1 MSDNKFVQ
9 YETLDE
15 GTIARITLNRPE
27 ARNAQNRGLLVE
39 LHDAFLQAEADDQ
52 VRVVI
57 LCGAGPLFSA
67 GHDMGSKVSM
77 EEFAPGPNQHP
88 TRQINGGTRK
98 AAESLML
105 QEWHYFFENTRRWRN
120 LRKITIGQAHGDIYA
135 AGMMILWACDLI
147 VAGQGTTFADVVGA
161 RLGMCGVEY
170 FAHPWEFGP
179 RKAKEL
185 LLTGDSVSAEEAHA
199 LGMVSKIFP
208 ADELADRTLD
218 YARRINGGTRSGA
231 EQRMLQEWH
240 YYFENTRRWRNLRK
254 ITIGQAHGDVYA
266 AGLMLLW
273 ACDLIV
279 CAEGTRFT
287 DVVGARL
294 GMCGVEYF
302 AHPWEFGPRKAK
314 ELLLT
319 GDSIDA
325 DEAHALGMVSKV
337 FPAEQLGDRTLDF
350 ARRISQLPT
359 VTSLLIKEAVNQT
372 VDNMGFYNALNACFT
387 LHELNH
393 SHWAQVNDD
402 GYPVAKEDS
411 GIPNWREA
419 PPIVPAVKDKV
430 RADPTPQ

>member
-1 MSDNKFVQ
+1 MPDYKYVL
-9 YETLDE
+9 YETVDD
-15 GTIARITLNRPE
+15 GTIARIMLNRPD

-39 LHDAFLQAEADDQ
+39 LNDAFLQAEADDT

-57 LCGAGPLFSA
+57 LGGTGPMFSS
-67 GHDMGSKVSM
+67 GHDLGSKASR
-77 EEFAPGPNQHP
+77 EEYTPGPNQHP
-88 TRQINGGTRK
+88 THTINGATRK
-98 AAESLML
+98 GSESL
-105 QEWHYFFENTRRWRN
+105 
-120 LRKITIGQAHGDIYA
+120 
-135 AGMMILWACDLI
+135 
-147 VAGQGTTFADVVGA
+147 
-161 RLGMCGVEY
+161 
-170 FAHPWEFGP
+170 
-179 RKAKEL
+179 
-185 LLTGDSVSAEEAHA
+185 
-199 LGMVSKIFP
+199 
-208 ADELADRTLD
+208 
-218 YARRINGGTRSGA
+218 
-231 EQRMLQEWH
+231 MLQEWH

-279 CAEGTRFT
+279 AAEGTRFA

-325 DEAHALGMVSKV
+325 EEAHGLGMVSKI
-337 FPAEQLGDRTLDF
+337 FPQEHLEERTIEF
-350 ARRISQLPT
+350 ARRIARLPT
-359 VTSLLIKEAVNQT
+359 MTSLLIKEAVNQS

-393 SHWAQVNDD
+393 SHWAWVNEDRF
-402 GYPVAKEDS
+402 PVAKEDS
-411 GIPNWREA
+411 GIPNWKEA

-430 RADPTPQ
+430 RADS